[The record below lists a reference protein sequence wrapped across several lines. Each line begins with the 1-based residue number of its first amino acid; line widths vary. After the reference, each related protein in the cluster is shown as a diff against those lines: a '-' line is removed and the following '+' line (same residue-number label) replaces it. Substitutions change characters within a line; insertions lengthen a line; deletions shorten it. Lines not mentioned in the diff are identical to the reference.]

1 MDVKPYLISMKDKN
15 ASDLF
20 FSAGAP
26 VNMKVS
32 GETHPIDTAPLSPA
46 DIEAMAYSV
55 ISEEQRK
62 TFEKTMELNFAIS
75 LSGVGRF
82 RVNLYRQR
90 GALAMVVRFVKT
102 DIPSI
107 QELGLPNILNEV
119 MLEKRGLILVVGSTG
134 SGKSTTLASMIDH
147 RNQNRHGHILTVEEP
162 IEFIHAHKKSIVDQ
176 REIGFDTLSY
186 SGALKNAMRQAPDV
200 IMIGEIRDQDTMKHA
215 MAYAETGHL
224 CISTM
229 HSNNANQAIDRIVNF
244 FPESAHHHL
253 YKDLE
258 LNVLAIISM
267 RLIPAISGGR
277 VPAVEVML
285 KSPYISEL
293 ISRGDIGSLKD
304 AIAKGGHDGMQ
315 TFDQSLYNLYKQGQI
330 TEDIALEYADSRSN
344 LDMKFR
350 FGGDQV

>member
-1 MDVKPYLISMKDKN
+1 MDVKPYLISMRKEN

-32 GETHPIDTAPLSPA
+32 GETNPIESAPLSAA
-46 DIEAMAYSV
+46 DIEEMAYSV

-90 GALAMVVRFVKT
+90 GALAMVVRYVKT
-102 DIPSI
+102 DIPTI
-107 QELGLPNILNEV
+107 EELRLPEILNDL

-134 SGKSTTLASMIDH
+134 SGKSTTLASMIDY
-147 RNQNRHGHILTVEEP
+147 RNRNRHGHILTVEEP
-162 IEFIHAHKKSIVDQ
+162 IEFIHGHQKSIVDQ

-224 CISTM
+224 CLSTM

-244 FPESAHHHL
+244 FPETAHHHL

-258 LNVLAIISM
+258 LNVLAIVSM
-267 RLIPAISGGR
+267 RLIPAVDGGR

-285 KSPYISEL
+285 KTPYVSEL
-293 ISRGDIGSLKD
+293 ISRGDIDSLKD
-304 AIAKGGHDGMQ
+304 AIEKGGHEGMQ
-315 TFDQSLYNLYKQGQI
+315 TFDQSLYELYKEGQI
-330 TEDIALEYADSRSN
+330 TEEIALEYADSRSN

-350 FGGDQV
+350 FGGD

>member
-1 MDVKPYLISMKDKN
+1 MDVKPYLITMREQN

-32 GETHPIDTAPLSPA
+32 GETRPIGGASLSAA
-46 DIEAMAYSV
+46 DIETMAYSV
-55 ISEEQRK
+55 ISDEQRK
-62 TFEKTMELNFAIS
+62 SFEKNMELNFAIS
-75 LSGVGRF
+75 LTRVGRF

-90 GALAMVVRFVKT
+90 GALAMVVRYVKT
-102 DIPSI
+102 DIPTI
-107 QELGLPNILNEV
+107 EELRLPKILNDL

-134 SGKSTTLASMIDH
+134 SGKSTTLASMIDY
-147 RNQNRHGHILTVEEP
+147 RNRNCHGHILTVEEP
-162 IEFIHAHKKSIVDQ
+162 IEFIHAHLKSVVDQ

-224 CISTM
+224 CLSTM

-244 FPESAHHHL
+244 FPETAHQHL

-258 LNVLAIISM
+258 LNVLAIVSM
-267 RLIPAISGGR
+267 RLIPAIDGGR
-277 VPAVEVML
+277 VPAVEVL
-285 KSPYISEL
+285 RRTPYISEL
-293 ISRGDIGSLKD
+293 IRRGDIDSLKD
-304 AIAKGGHDGMQ
+304 AIEQGTHDGMQ
-315 TFDQSLYNLYKQGQI
+315 TFDQSLYDLYREGQI
-330 TEDIALEYADSRSN
+330 TEKTALENADSRSN

-350 FGGDQV
+350 FGGDQT